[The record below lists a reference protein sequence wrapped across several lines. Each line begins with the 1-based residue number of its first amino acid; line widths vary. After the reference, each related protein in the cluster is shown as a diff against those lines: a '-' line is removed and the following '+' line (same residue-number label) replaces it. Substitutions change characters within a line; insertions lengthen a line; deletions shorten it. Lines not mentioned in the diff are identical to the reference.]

1 MGKPQKK
8 ILEKISI
15 VLAIILII
23 FVLQAQTTTSS
34 ASSGKIVRISSSY
47 VEPKSD
53 TIYYKGKI
61 VVTIEADKIGLK
73 TEEMYVKKINNKWRL
88 VEVPVKGEFTFDGGD
103 AIADKMT
110 YDMDLRN
117 GTMNGAIVNI
127 LDEQSKEKIK
137 IVADVLNYDLANEL
151 YSGTKKGGVIITKGK
166 ITAVAD
172 SFKYDKKKG
181 ELVLTGAVAITDDE
195 KGVKMTASEATIY
208 TEKNDMKAKDA
219 NIEIKLD

>member
-1 MGKPQKK
+1 M
-8 ILEKISI
+8 KISKALTKALIIIMI
-15 VLAIILII
+15 VLTILI
-23 FVLQAQTTTSS
+23 LQSQTTTTT
-34 ASSGKIVRISSSY
+34 SGRTVRVSSSY

-53 TIYYKGKI
+53 IIYYKGSI
-61 VVTIEADKIGLK
+61 VVTIEADKVGLK
-73 TEEMYVKKINNKWRL
+73 TEEMYVKKINNKWRI

-127 LDEQSKEKIK
+127 MDDQSKEKIK
-137 IVADVLNYDLANEL
+137 IVADVLNYDLANDL

-172 SFKYDKKKG
+172 NFKYDKKKG
-181 ELVLTGAVAITDDE
+181 ELVLIGAVAITDDE
-195 KGVKMTASEATIY
+195 KGLKMTASEAIIY
-208 TEKNDMKAKDA
+208 TEKNDMKAKDT

>member
-1 MGKPQKK
+1 MRISKTLTKALVIIMIVAT
-8 ILEKISI
+8 ILT
-15 VLAIILII
+15 
-23 FVLQAQTTTSS
+23 LQSQTTTTSS
-34 ASSGKIVRISSSY
+34 GRTVRISSSY

-53 TIYYKGKI
+53 LIYYKGSI
-61 VVTIEADKIGLK
+61 VVSIEADKVGLK
-73 TEEMYVKKINNKWRL
+73 TEEMYVKKINNKWRI

-137 IVADVLNYDLANEL
+137 IVADVLNYDLANDL

-172 SFKYDKKKG
+172 NFKYDKKKG
-181 ELVLTGAVAITDDE
+181 ELVLNGSVAITDDE
-195 KGVKMTASEATIY
+195 KGLKMTAGEATIY

-219 NIEIKLD
+219 NIEIKVD